1 MSNFYDL
8 FDCESKEELKEKIKN
23 NDESIAPLN
32 SLYEKLKSDTKR
44 SRQKIHGTHSWEKF
58 FNNNEYMPEKGKYGV
73 IKLNTKL
80 EVLGYN
86 TFDREGD
93 LKDAYKYLFDG
104 DTVRYALVMNEPGV
118 GVSAGENEKQREI
131 LNFADKFENKIPV
144 MSNIDVII
152 ADEDNGNLLTGRNL
166 LTVQSPYIGEINNID
181 KCLGQN
187 ARKTFNVDYGL
198 TDEEQRIYDSE
209 QFNEFTQEHVKKKI
223 EGLNMVND
231 EEELMKQLKLG
242 NQDHQSEHF
251 SLITYDQNYDVND
264 YHIESIGGTRST
276 VVDVKRFAPLIT
288 DDNVHGIALCHNH
301 PSGDPEPSDA
311 DKETTQNM
319 IDFTNV
325 FDKQVYDHYVVGRS
339 SVRKL
344 SGERT
349 LWNLSKQ
356 KEEIVNEFSKP
367 RQLEM
372 LNESESSLVDLS
384 NEEREAIE
392 KRAIYD
398 EITGRPINNL
408 EPVYQLGCGDE
419 VMSPAIHEKIFSDE
433 EWYKLYEKD
442 GDSFFYTEIQ
452 YDMEVP
458 VQELEDNPT
467 FKNNYKLNGKD
478 IGTLSNLGKI
488 LTDDGEVDGIDR
500 LDELVKDI
508 YLNNRQDIGYTLYN
522 DFEPVDLKEKYG
534 IEIVHD
540 DSNHDITQDEFER

>member
-1 MSNFYDL
+1 M
-8 FDCESKEELKEKIKN
+8 
-23 NDESIAPLN
+23 
-32 SLYEKLKSDTKR
+32 
-44 SRQKIHGTHSWEKF
+44 
-58 FNNNEYMPEKGKYGV
+58 
-73 IKLNTKL
+73 
-80 EVLGYN
+80 
-86 TFDREGD
+86 
-93 LKDAYKYLFDG
+93 
-104 DTVRYALVMNEPGV
+104 
-118 GVSAGENEKQREI
+118 
-131 LNFADKFENKIPV
+131 
-144 MSNIDVII
+144 
-152 ADEDNGNLLTGRNL
+152 
-166 LTVQSPYIGEINNID
+166 
-181 KCLGQN
+181 
-187 ARKTFNVDYGL
+187 
-198 TDEEQRIYDSE
+198 
-209 QFNEFTQEHVKKKI
+209 KKKI

-372 LNESESSLVDLS
+372 FNESESSLVDLS

-433 EWYKLYEKD
+433 EWCKLYEKD

-478 IGTLSNLGKI
+478 IGTLSDLGKI
-488 LTDDGEVDGIDR
+488 LTDGGEVDGVDR

-522 DFEPVDLKEKYG
+522 NFEPVDLKEKYG
-534 IEIVHD
+534 IEIVHG
-540 DSNHDITQDEFER
+540 DSDHDITQDEFER